1 VGRPHWLC
9 GLGFTLGMGTSA
21 FETGVG
27 ERVPGLEKRETWG
40 TQSQSPHPNIEKHDV
55 RMGHPQSFM
64 WLSFTLGMGIPKP
77 RCGKESQV
85 SKSARPGA
93 PKVKVPTLTS
103 KSKKKTRSGGD
114 PRHRAFL
121 R

>member
-1 VGRPHWLC
+1 MNTPCKAGLARRSGRISELRNFAVLSIVVFH
-9 GLGFTLGMGTSA
+9 A
-21 FETGVG
+21 FALDAE
-27 ERVPGLEKRETWG
+27 EWG
-40 TQSQSPHPNIEKHDV
+40 TLIGYVDWVLHLEWVPA
-55 RMGHPQSFM
+55 
-64 WLSFTLGMGIPKP
+64 LSKP
-77 RCGKESQV
+77 GWGKESQV

-114 PRHRAFL
+114 PRYRAFL